1 MRLEGL
7 TIADDALAAFDDE
20 TVAALIGFR
29 YGQLLDAGF
38 GLVGALVLAARTDRS
53 LESILSQRMQTGSGS
68 GRLAAAAA
76 R

>member
-7 TIADDALAAFDDE
+7 TIADDALAALDDE

-38 GLVGALVLAARTDRS
+38 GLVDALVLAARTDRS
-53 LESILSQRMQTGSGS
+53 LESILSQRRHGVG
-68 GRLAAAAA
+68 AAA
-76 R
+76 